1 MLLGSRVEQIH
12 WSGANVSSVTINGE
26 QHEYSAVVFC
36 TGYESNR
43 LARQMGLQAPAVLPV
58 AGYSLTYPEGE
69 HSTQLSVTDT
79 SARTVFCRIDDKIRI
94 AGMMDIGRKQSGVP
108 TERLGILK
116 AQAQS
121 RFPEM
126 AEYSKE
132 GNPWIGVRAMSADNQ
147 PFIARSRELNNVYFN
162 TGQGMLGWTL
172 AAYSGKRLAK
182 MIDEEF
188 SINQSN

>member
-1 MLLGSRVEQIH
+1 MSIVRWFFAQ
-12 WSGANVSSVTINGE
+12 VTN
-26 QHEYSAVVFC
+26 QTDWHAKW
-36 TGYESNR
+36 
-43 LARQMGLQAPAVLPV
+43 ALQAPAVLPV

-94 AGMMDIGRKQSGVP
+94 AGMMDIGRKQSEVP

-132 GNPWIGVRAMSADNQ
+132 GKSVDWG
-147 PFIARSRELNNVYFN
+147 SRHVC
-162 TGQGMLGWTL
+162 
-172 AAYSGKRLAK
+172 
-182 MIDEEF
+182 
-188 SINQSN
+188 